1 MKNNRY
7 IDCVN
12 EQTKPTN
19 YYLNKKNEDYEP
31 CYTTCATC
39 ENGGNFEEN
48 NYTSCDGIYF
58 VKNPED
64 NFSSNCVLKCKYFY
78 YLKNNNM
85 YTCTDTSSCPEDYNY
100 IIKDKKKCTN
110 DCKTDKEYKYR
121 YNSECFIKCPNNT
134 QDDDDFICKD
144 ITKNDECLLTENNFN
159 MLDDNTT
166 FIEIEN
172 LVIKYI
178 EEFNYTDNH
187 VSLYKNGDYTITI
200 YIKNK
205 CIFELELGIPEINF
219 GTCYDKILSN
229 DESTSGKL
237 ITVIIDKKIDT
248 KNTRKVLKYS
258 FYSIL
263 TGEYIDSD
271 EICKEEKIIIKDS
284 IENKLLES
292 KVDLNLLNEFVNEGI
307 DIFNLS
313 CPFYNDICFK
323 YNSKKDIALK
333 DRVLEYFPNI
343 TLCEEGCELMG
354 INITTYSS
362 ICECYYSESKRE
374 DNLKNKVFEQ
384 AQIGALE
391 EIISSSNIYVIKCY
405 KLLKEIKY
413 IKNCYGGYIFLCF
426 ILIDIIATIYFS
438 LKNIFS
444 ITKYIFGLTNKYI
457 TYILEPNN
465 NEKRRTKIERKPLNE
480 KIKRK
485 SKRGRK
491 TEIDK
496 KINFIFNNNKYMND
510 VNTSNK
516 IKFNKEISKDD
527 KLISIYKSPNYRDLS
542 NSTGKVLSSDSKTF
556 ELSKEH
562 NNLFSI
568 INYNINIDINDYL
581 ETQYNDMDYDEAIR
595 RDHRKFCVCFVEK
608 LQDEQIIINTFFSDE
623 PLKPK
628 AIKIIL
634 LILQIKLYFF
644 VNGLFYDEEYIS
656 KIYHLEKD
664 TFFTMADRFIDNLIY
679 AALVGIIVN
688 YIVEFFL

>member
-1 MKNNRY
+1 M
-7 IDCVN
+7 
-12 EQTKPTN
+12 
-19 YYLNKKNEDYEP
+19 
-31 CYTTCATC
+31 
-39 ENGGNFEEN
+39 
-48 NYTSCDGIYF
+48 S
-58 VKNPED
+58 
-64 NFSSNCVLKCKYFY
+64 
-78 YLKNNNM
+78 
-85 YTCTDTSSCPEDYNY
+85 
-100 IIKDKKKCTN
+100 N

-172 LVIKYI
+172 LVLKYI

-313 CPFYNDICFK
+313 SPFYNDICFK

-391 EIISSSNIYVIKCY
+391 
-405 KLLKEIKY
+405 
-413 IKNCYGGYIFLCF
+413 
-426 ILIDIIATIYFS
+426 
-438 LKNIFS
+438 
-444 ITKYIFGLTNKYI
+444 
-457 TYILEPNN
+457 
-465 NEKRRTKIERKPLNE
+465 
-480 KIKRK
+480 
-485 SKRGRK
+485 
-491 TEIDK
+491 
-496 KINFIFNNNKYMND
+496 
-510 VNTSNK
+510 
-516 IKFNKEISKDD
+516 
-527 KLISIYKSPNYRDLS
+527 
-542 NSTGKVLSSDSKTF
+542 
-556 ELSKEH
+556 
-562 NNLFSI
+562 
-568 INYNINIDINDYL
+568 
-581 ETQYNDMDYDEAIR
+581 
-595 RDHRKFCVCFVEK
+595 
-608 LQDEQIIINTFFSDE
+608 
-623 PLKPK
+623 
-628 AIKIIL
+628 
-634 LILQIKLYFF
+634 
-644 VNGLFYDEEYIS
+644 
-656 KIYHLEKD
+656 
-664 TFFTMADRFIDNLIY
+664 
-679 AALVGIIVN
+679 
-688 YIVEFFL
+688 